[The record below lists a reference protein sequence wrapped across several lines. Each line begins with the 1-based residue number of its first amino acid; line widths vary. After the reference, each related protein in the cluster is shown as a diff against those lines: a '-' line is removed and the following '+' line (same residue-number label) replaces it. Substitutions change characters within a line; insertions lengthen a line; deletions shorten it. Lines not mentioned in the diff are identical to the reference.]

1 MVNEF
6 KTMEY
11 QEFLKLAKAS
21 IRNCIQ
27 VGGGSYV
34 TYKKCVETFMKDS
47 YPIAQ
52 QYDLT
57 ESELFVMFMM
67 VIKNY
72 SEIQD
77 QFITRTVNQFTK
89 ECASQFDSFLQK
101 IPRSASSVFY
111 RVDKYQSIGNF
122 VNKSTYQ
129 CEHYLTAS
137 TSHSVF
143 DKFADGVKFVINKR
157 LIGETKAH
165 EIFKIYNANQEYQV
179 NFERNV
185 KFRIDSIDRKD
196 KIVMLTELS

>member
-6 KTMEY
+6 KIMEY

-89 ECASQFDSFLQK
+89 ECASLFDSFLQK

-111 RVDKYQSIGNF
+111 RVDKYQRIGNF
-122 VNKSTYQ
+122 INKSTYQ

-137 TSHSVF
+137 TSQSIF
-143 DKFADGVKFVINKR
+143 DKLGNGVKFIITKR
-157 LIGETKAH
+157 LIGETKAR
-165 EIFKIYNANQEYQV
+165 EVFRIYNANNEHQI

-185 KFRIDSIDRKD
+185 RFRIDGVD
-196 KIVMLTELS
+196 KKNKTVFLTEM